1 MAKKKSASKLRKEV
15 DKYFSLYVRI
25 SNSDEYGMC
34 TCFTCGSR
42 KHWKEIQ
49 AGHFM
54 SRKHMATR
62 WHTDNVKPQC
72 VKCNIYSQ
80 GEQFKFSQALGSKLA
95 LRMQKLSTSTRKFS
109 THDLESM
116 IYDLKNKIK
125 ELTS

>member
-1 MAKKKSASKLRKEV
+1 
-15 DKYFSLYVRI
+15 
-25 SNSDEYGMC
+25 
-34 TCFTCGSR
+34 
-42 KHWKEIQ
+42 
-49 AGHFM
+49 
-54 SRKHMATR
+54 MATR

-95 LRMQKLSTSTRKFS
+95 LRMQKLSTSTKKFS

-125 ELTS
+125 ELTG